1 MPSGTKIV
9 DRIKPAPEYH
19 LHEENS
25 WKSGIFNFLP
35 SLWKASIQMPV
46 LELLL
51 HFCHR
56 RESISYICANF
67 AYMA

>member
-1 MPSGTKIV
+1 
-9 DRIKPAPEYH
+9 